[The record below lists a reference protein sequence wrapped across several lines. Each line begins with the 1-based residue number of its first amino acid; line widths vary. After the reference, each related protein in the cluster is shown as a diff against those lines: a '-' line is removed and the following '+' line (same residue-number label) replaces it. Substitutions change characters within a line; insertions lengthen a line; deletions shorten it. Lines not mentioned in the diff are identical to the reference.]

1 MFCPNCGVENPDTA
15 AECRRCHVP
24 FHDEAHKEPAPEANA
39 AGTICAKCETFNEP
53 GVERCTTCGYP
64 LTAGAAEAPPMD
76 ATPAQAHP
84 AHDSEAAHDPAAAHA
99 ELHHEPH
106 ADLAAAA
113 HPESHEAP
121 AEEIHS
127 HDDPGSTHMLEP
139 VSVSDTPAEGTPS
152 IAEELSAL
160 ELSPEDA
167 RAARGEDATPPDG
180 SAPVPPQTAEHKL
193 DTAAFGDDDDDHTSV
208 SKNPFD
214 DDHEESTSV
223 SKNPFDDEDHTSVAA
238 PPVHVEPSFDH
249 TPPAPMRIAPA
260 ARKAAPPPI
269 ATPPPPVPTPAPPAA
284 AAPPA
289 PSEKICPSCASVNL
303 PNAKFCA
310 ECGTPFP
317 KKAAAASAPPAPVPT
332 PAPAVAKPA
341 PTAVHEPVEERASFA
356 DHTPPQPRRAES
368 LQAAMEHAADA
379 HALGAQLSVHD
390 HTPAEAQHIPVAE
403 EGHADHH
410 EVAAHEDA
418 HVQSDFDP
426 TRTDQA
432 KADLEPEAHAAVE
445 AEHTSEQPRLEIQD
459 EHHEAA
465 EAHHEP
471 AEEHH
476 EAAAPAHESGHPDSP
491 EEGLSVSI
499 EAMESVHPHEGAAPH
514 EEAAADVTPAEGY
527 ATDAALADEHP
538 LPEDLPLEESS
549 DLAAQAD
556 ALPEELHDPAPAGDE
571 APPEETAHEAAPAEE
586 IERAAHSEHEHA
598 THEEP
603 AFAEAEGHDP
613 LAAEGHDPLA
623 AEAPAE
629 EQPVEEH
636 LADEQAVEEQ
646 PVEEAPA
653 GELFAEETP
662 AEEHP
667 LDEAPAEE
675 PLAAAEEHPHEE
687 PLAEEPVASGEEQP
701 YETAAAEPEAEPA
714 PELAA
719 APYSVQLIVEQG
731 SQAGTSF
738 QLAYTENSVGSAGA
752 LVELGE
758 DVHLAPHHATVL
770 IEDDRMLLRDE
781 GTANGVFLKLRLAG
795 ALEPGDQ
802 FIAGQRLFRFD
813 GPVELTQSE
822 GTPPFQG
829 APRPAGTPVRIV
841 ELLAGGKP
849 GRTCHRAGPVIAVGK
864 TGCDLNFGG
873 DALLA
878 ARHAEIHLAE
888 DGTAS
893 LLDLGNSESGVL
905 MRVRNGASVELQTG
919 DVLQLGGQTVRIEF
933 EQAAEA

>member
-64 LTAGAAEAPPMD
+64 LTTGAGDAPPMD
-76 ATPAQAHP
+76 ATPAHPHP
-84 AHDSEAAHDPAAAHA
+84 AHDSDAAQDPEAAHA
-99 ELHHEPH
+99 ELHHEAH
-106 ADLAAAA
+106 AELAAA
-113 HPESHEAP
+113 HPESHEAL
-121 AEEIHS
+121 AEEAHP

-139 VSVSDTPAEGTPS
+139 VSVSDTPAEGNPS

-208 SKNPFD
+208 SKNPFE

-238 PPVHVEPSFDH
+238 PPVHIEPSLDH
-249 TPPAPMRIAPA
+249 TPPAPMRIMPA
-260 ARKAAPPPI
+260 ARKAAPPPT

-289 PSEKICPSCASVNL
+289 PSEKICSSCASVNL

-332 PAPAVAKPA
+332 PAPAVAKAAPA
-341 PTAVHEPVEERASFA
+341 VVHEPVEETASFA
-356 DHTPPQPRRAES
+356 DHTPPQPHRAEP
-368 LQAAMEHAADA
+368 LRAAMEHAADE
-379 HALGAQLSVHD
+379 HALDAQLSVHD
-390 HTPAEAQHIPVAE
+390 HTPAEAQHIPVAA

-410 EVAAHEDA
+410 EAAAHEDA
-418 HVQSDFDP
+418 PVQSDFDP

-432 KADLEPEAHAAVE
+432 KADLEPEPEAHAAVE
-445 AEHTSEQPRLEIQD
+445 ADHTSEQPRLEIHD
-459 EHHEAA
+459 EHHEPAA
-465 EAHHEP
+465 
-471 AEEHH
+471 EHH
-476 EAAAPAHESGHPDSP
+476 EAAAPVHESGHPDSP

-499 EAMESVHPHEGAAPH
+499 EATASVHPHEGAAPH

-527 ATDAALADEHP
+527 ATDAAHADAHP

-556 ALPEELHDPAPAGDE
+556 ALPEELHEPAPAGDE
-571 APPEETAHEAAPAEE
+571 APPEEAAHEAAPAEE
-586 IERAAHSEHEHA
+586 IEHAEHSEFEHA

-613 LAAEGHDPLA
+613 LAAE
-623 AEAPAE
+623 APAE
-629 EQPVEEH
+629 GEPVEEQ
-636 LADEQAVEEQ
+636 LADEHPVEEQ
-646 PVEEAPA
+646 PVE
-653 GELFAEETP
+653 
-662 AEEHP
+662 
-667 LDEAPAEE
+667 EAPAEE

-687 PLAEEPVASGEEQP
+687 ALAEEPLAAVEEQV
-701 YETAAAEPEAEPA
+701 YEAPAAEPEAEPV

-731 SQAGTSF
+731 AQAGTSF

-752 LVELGE
+752 IVELGE

-813 GPVELTQSE
+813 GPVELIQSE

-841 ELLAGGKP
+841 ELLAGGKH

-864 TGCDLNFGG
+864 TGCDLNFGS

-919 DVLQLGGQTVRIEF
+919 DVLHLGGQTVRIEL

>member
-53 GVERCTTCGYP
+53 GVERCTTCGHP

-84 AHDSEAAHDPAAAHA
+84 AHDPEVAHA
-99 ELHHEPH
+99 EAHHEPS
-106 ADLAAAA
+106 AELAAVA
-113 HPESHEAP
+113 HPESHEAA
-121 AEEIHS
+121 AEEVHP
-127 HDDPGSTHMLEP
+127 HDDPGSTHTLEP
-139 VSVSDTPAEGTPS
+139 VSASDTPAEGNPS

-180 SAPVPPQTAEHKL
+180 SAPVPPHTAEHKL
-193 DTAAFGDDDDDHTSV
+193 DTAAFGEDDDDHTSV

-214 DDHEESTSV
+214 DDHTESTNV
-223 SKNPFDDEDHTSVAA
+223 SKYPFDDDDHTSVAP
-238 PPVHVEPSFDH
+238 PPVHIEPSLDH

-260 ARKAAPPPI
+260 ARKAAPPL
-269 ATPPPPVPTPAPPAA
+269 AMPPPPVPPLAAATPAPAS
-284 AAPPA
+284 
-289 PSEKICPSCASVNL
+289 SERICPSCASVNL

-317 KKAAAASAPPAPVPT
+317 KKAAAVSAPPAPVPT

-341 PTAVHEPVEERASFA
+341 PAAVHEPVEEPASVA

-368 LQAAMEHAADA
+368 LQAAIEHAPDE
-379 HALGAQLSVHD
+379 HALDAELSAHE
-390 HTPAEAQHIPVAE
+390 HTPAEAQQTPIAE
-403 EGHADHH
+403 EAHADHH
-410 EVAAHEDA
+410 ESAAHDDA
-418 HVQSDFDP
+418 PVQGDFDP

-432 KADLEPEAHAAVE
+432 KVEPDPEAHAAVE
-445 AEHTSEQPRLEIQD
+445 AEHTSEQPRLEIPG
-459 EHHEAA
+459 E
-465 EAHHEP
+465 HHEP

-476 EAAAPAHESGHPDSP
+476 EAEAHAHESVHPDSP
-491 EEGLSVSI
+491 EDGLSVSI
-499 EAMESVHPHEGAAPH
+499 EAMESVHPHEGAAPQ
-514 EEAAADVTPAEGY
+514 EEAAADVTPAEAY
-527 ATDAALADEHP
+527 ATDAAHADDHP

-556 ALPEELHDPAPAGDE
+556 ALPEELHEPAPAGDE
-571 APPEETAHEAAPAEE
+571 TPPEEAAHEPAPAEE
-586 IERAAHSEHEHA
+586 IQQAEHSEPEHA
-598 THEEP
+598 THQEP
-603 AFAEAEGHDP
+603 AFAEAAGHAP
-613 LAAEGHDPLA
+613 LAAD
-623 AEAPAE
+623 APA
-629 EQPVEEH
+629 EEH
-636 LADEQAVEEQ
+636 LADEQPVEEQ

-653 GELFAEETP
+653 EEP
-662 AEEHP
+662 LAEEHP
-667 LDEAPAEE
+667 LEEAPAEE

-687 PLAEEPVASGEEQP
+687 ALVEETLAAVEEQP
-701 YETAAAEPEAEPA
+701 YETPAAEPEAEPV

-719 APYSVQLIVEQG
+719 APYAVQLIVEQG
-731 SQAGTSF
+731 AQAGTSF

-752 LVELGE
+752 IVELGE
-758 DVHLAPHHATVL
+758 DIHLAPHHATVL
-770 IEDDRMLLRDE
+770 IEEQRMLLRDE

-813 GPVELTQSE
+813 GPVELAQSE

-841 ELLAGGKP
+841 ELLAGGKQ

-864 TGCDLNFGG
+864 TGCDLNFGS
-873 DALLA
+873 DPLLA
-878 ARHAEIHLAE
+878 ARHAEIHLGE
-888 DGTAS
+888 DGTVS

-905 MRVRNGASVELQTG
+905 LRVRNGASVELQAG